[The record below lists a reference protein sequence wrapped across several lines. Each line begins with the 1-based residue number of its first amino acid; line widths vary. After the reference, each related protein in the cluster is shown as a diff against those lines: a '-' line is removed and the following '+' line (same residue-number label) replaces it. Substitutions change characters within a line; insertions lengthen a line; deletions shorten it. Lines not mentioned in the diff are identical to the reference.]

1 MHSSQYIVHIYY
13 LCIKLNTM
21 EKKNVLKSTLS
32 YAEKNNIVTYKDFIS
47 ESESFSYVYID
58 VKSLVKV
65 ASPEY
70 ISSLVGF
77 DIENQEKILCA
88 KIFDDKYKV
97 LDARPFEV
105 KKPKHVTNNKA
116 LDEYLS
122 VIKFKSALRVA
133 ILTTYLNPDIDDET
147 LLDYFE
153 IVNRDVYKLEDN
165 EYNAKSIV
173 NCLTKAREYTEKDI
187 KFQEKR
193 FKFVNNFDKAIKKL
207 KMTIVNK
214 GMYKDISDEIH
225 TKIRKAVYILI
236 EDNEF
241 IHSGNISEV
250 SGVNISTV
258 KKYREVF
265 KDLVD
270 SHNESR
276 FETKVYAKYRR
287 MITRDLIN
295 SAIVQLEKED
305 KKTTIKN
312 ISQVTGLHRNTISK
326 YI

>member
-1 MHSSQYIVHIYY
+1 
-13 LCIKLNTM
+13 M
-21 EKKNVLKSTLS
+21 EKNNVLKYTLN
-32 YAEKNNIVTYKDFIS
+32 YAEENNIITYKDFIS
-47 ESESFSYVYID
+47 DSDSYSYVYID
-58 VKSLVKV
+58 TKSLIKV
-65 ASPEY
+65 ANPEY

-77 DIENQEKILCA
+77 NIEDQEKVLCA

-105 KKPKHVTNNKA
+105 KKPKNITNSKA

-133 ILTTYLNPDIDDET
+133 ILTTYLNPHIDDEN

-153 IVNRDVYKLEDN
+153 KVNRDVYGLEDN

-173 NCLTKAREYTEKDI
+173 NCLMKAREYTEKDI
-187 KFQEKR
+187 TFQEKR

-312 ISQVTGLHRNTISK
+312 ISEVTGLHRNTISK
-326 YI
+326 HI